1 MGAWPWFH
9 DGKTVSMRQLAT
21 LLGLLLVSVTLQAQ
35 PAAVKPRG
43 FRDLFLTQLTDVET
57 KVVELAEA
65 MPQDKLAWRPGEGVR
80 SIQEVYLH
88 IALANYLFTSFIGAK
103 PPMPMKDLMG
113 MEKVTFS
120 QATMLKAVKDS
131 FAHARKA
138 VEGLSNADME
148 KPTKMFGKDSTYQA
162 VLFTMANHMH
172 EHLGQ
177 SIAYART
184 NGIMPPWTKKNS
196 E

>member
-1 MGAWPWFH
+1 
-9 DGKTVSMRQLAT
+9 MRQLAT
-21 LLGLLLVSVTLQAQ
+21 LLGLSLVTVTLQAQ
-35 PAAVKPRG
+35 PAAVKAPG
-43 FRDLFLTQLTDVET
+43 FRDLFLAQLTDVET
-57 KVVELAEA
+57 KVVSLAEA
-65 MPQDKLAWRPGEGVR
+65 MPAEKYSWSPGEGVR
-80 SIQEVYLH
+80 SNKEVYLH
-88 IALANYLFTSFIGAK
+88 IGLANYLFTSFIGAK
-103 PPMPMKDLMG
+103 PPLPMKDLMG
-113 MEKVTFS
+113 MEKAAMDKAAVV
-120 QATMLKAVKDS
+120 KAVKDS
-131 FAHARKA
+131 FAHARKT